1 MLGSCEVDG
10 PRGLRDLTNGNDGAG
25 AKGAK
30 ACKGR
35 GAVVG
40 RDVHASFSGMKNYAE
55 LCRKQEA
62 ILGKV
67 EEVVTGSCANFGAF
81 TGFMSMFS
89 GGYRDAQS
97 TVATEIS
104 RARSAAADMAANI
117 DATVADFR
125 ETDSGVS
132 NDMGKL
138 QVKVTSAPDPGDA
151 PGHPDG
157 PEVPAPIKTANS
169 GASTVADAPDVAD
182 HLPQHLPDGL
192 PGRTPTL
199 DDAGIRGLP
208 TDGVEVV
215 TQVTDTIAAGQSIG
229 HAQDDEDT
237 YEDFENRHRKDK

>member
-1 MLGSCEVDG
+1 M
-10 PRGLRDLTNGNDGAG
+10 
-25 AKGAK
+25 KG
-30 ACKGR
+30 
-35 GAVVG
+35 
-40 RDVHASFSGMKNYAE
+40 YAE

-81 TGFMSMFS
+81 TGFMSMFQ

-97 TVATEIS
+97 TVATEIA
-104 RARSAAADMAANI
+104 RARKAASDLADNI
-117 DATVADFR
+117 DATVVDFR

-132 NDMGKL
+132 QDMGKL

-157 PEVPAPIKTANS
+157 PGMPAPIKTANA
-169 GASTVADAPDVAD
+169 GASTVALAPDVAD

-215 TQVTDTIAAGQSIG
+215 SQVADTVAAGQSIG
-229 HAQDDEDT
+229 QAQDDEDI
-237 YEDFENRHRKDK
+237 YKDFENRHRKEG